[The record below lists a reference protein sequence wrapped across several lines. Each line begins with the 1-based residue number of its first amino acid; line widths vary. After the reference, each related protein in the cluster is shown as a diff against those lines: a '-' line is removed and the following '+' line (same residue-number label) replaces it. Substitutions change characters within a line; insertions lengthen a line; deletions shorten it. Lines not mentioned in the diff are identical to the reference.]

1 MTAEISPSVESSS
14 TLQTE
19 SDAAAASADNVTL
32 VDPLTDSNIGY
43 NSGIK
48 ARFQK
53 VRTTSILLLRT
64 VNSGTKAYMYLRSF
78 AQTENLNF
86 IF

>member
-19 SDAAAASADNVTL
+19 SDAAAASAENVTL

-53 VRTTSILLLRT
+53 VRTTSKLLLGS
-64 VNSGTKAYMYLRSF
+64 VNSGTKAFMYEILC
-78 AQTENLNF
+78 TD
-86 IF
+86 